1 MAVSDLEVAMLRAH
15 IAGDDE
21 EAQRAFG
28 QQVTAPGDMSGLA
41 WLVHAAFIIAA
52 RREFAPTWN
61 RAKVIRYVG
70 QVRALLSERPGLLDP
85 RVAEDELASALG
97 GQAPASHQI
106 GAVATA
112 RLFLL
117 DALAASLDLDD
128 EGIDALLAEARKA
141 ADQMLGG

>member
-1 MAVSDLEVAMLRAH
+1 MPVSDLQVAMLRAH

-28 QQVTAPGDMSGLA
+28 QQIAAPGDMGGLA
-41 WLVHAAFIIAA
+41 WLVHAAFVIAA

-97 GQAPASHQI
+97 GQAPASHEI

-117 DALAASLDLDD
+117 DALVASLDLDD

-141 ADQMLGG
+141 ADQVLAG